1 MPRGS
6 ATSAGSL
13 LTPRARG
20 RRAGALDPLRL
31 SQQVLHHLPSGVVY
45 FNSAGL
51 VQDANPAAR
60 AALGFTDPRGLD
72 MRALLRG
79 AELREADGAL
89 LGPAASLFADTYR
102 TRHILQRKTLR
113 YTAPDGVGRRLGVTL
128 FPISGTDDPD
138 AAPPGLICLLTDL
151 TSIHALEEE
160 LHRRQSL
167 SALGEMA
174 AGIAHEFKN
183 ALATISG
190 YGQMLAASLD
200 GGEREL
206 AAKLLEQV
214 RMLTNVASEFLA
226 FARPLALSLAPVATG
241 ELLQECAAS
250 LRVQDFPGVTIS
262 ISGDFPDLAGD
273 RSLLRTA
280 FANLLRNG
288 CESILHSR
296 QPGRVTVQG
305 ATGEIGVARL
315 LFCDTGPGVPA
326 ELREKIFIPFFT
338 TKPDG
343 TGLGLAMAHKI
354 IAAHRGSLL
363 LDDATAGHTV
373 FAVELPLAASG
384 HGQS

>member
-1 MPRGS
+1 MSSGS
-6 ATSAGSL
+6 AHPAA
-13 LTPRARG
+13 TPPAARA

-45 FNSAGL
+45 FSSAGL

-60 AALGFTDPRGLD
+60 AALGFADPRGLD
-72 MRALLRG
+72 MTALLRE

-89 LGPAASLFADTYR
+89 LGPAAVLFADTYR
-102 TRHILQRKTLR
+102 TRRILQRKMLR

-128 FPISGTDDPD
+128 FPISGADGAE

-160 LHRRQSL
+160 LRRRQSL

-190 YGQMLAASLD
+190 YGQMLASSL
-200 GGEREL
+200 GGSEREL
-206 AAKLLEQV
+206 ASKLLEQV
-214 RMLTNVASEFLA
+214 RLLTNVSSEFLA
-226 FARPLALSLAPVATG
+226 FARPLALSLAAVESG
-241 ELLQECAAS
+241 GLLRECADS
-250 LRVQDFPGVTIS
+250 LRVQDFPGVEIA
-262 ISGDFPDLAGD
+262 ISGAFPHLAGD
-273 RSLLRTA
+273 PSLLRTA

-288 CESILHSR
+288 CESLLHSR
-296 QPGRVTVQG
+296 QPGRVMVRAEAG
-305 ATGEIGVARL
+305 PGGVARL
-315 LFCDTGPGVPA
+315 LFTDSGPGVPV

-338 TKPDG
+338 TKPGG

-373 FAVELPLAASG
+373 FAVELPLAAPG
-384 HGQS
+384 HDLT